1 MVKLFVGGFPLDINE
16 MDLAKLIA
24 PHGTISTIKMIRDR
38 ATKKLKGYAF
48 VEMATQTDADQVIEA
63 LHNAELKDRVLT
75 VKIVEET
82 EQTSPPPRRP
92 SFQGG
97 RPGQQRSSSSYGR
110 SGSNYSRPDSN
121 YGRSDS
127 SYGRSDSNDDP
138 NKKKRPRRSL

>member
-48 VEMATQTDADQVIEA
+48 VEMATQTDAEQVIEA

-82 EQTSPPPRRP
+82 EQTSAPARRP
-92 SFQGG
+92 FQGG
-97 RPGQQRSSSSYGR
+97 RPGQQRSSSSYG
-110 SGSNYSRPDSN
+110 RPDSN

-127 SYGRSDSNDDP
+127 SYGRSDSNYDP